1 MKTRLLSAAILAL
14 FVVLSAA
21 SLQAE
26 EKEPYHIGGVFSIT
40 GSAAWLGEPE
50 RNTVEMIAEEI
61 NANGGIN
68 GHKLVL
74 HIEDTQGSNTRAV
87 NAVRKLIKKEN
98 VSAIIG
104 PSRSGTSLAAVPV
117 VEKAEIPML
126 SCAAAASIVNP
137 PEDRRWV
144 FKMGQNDSDAV
155 RRIYEHMN
163 KKGIG
168 KVGILTGT
176 TGFGDAGR
184 SQLKELAD
192 EYGIEIVADETY
204 GPGDTDMTAQLMR
217 IRKTD
222 AGAVINWSIV
232 PAQSIVPKNMKQLN
246 MEIPLYQSHGFANYK
261 YAEAAGEA
269 AEESLF
275 PSGRIMATDTVPDDH
290 PQKEVLEAYKK
301 DYESRFDEKVTTFGG
316 HAYDAI
322 WIIANALE
330 QVGDDD
336 PKKIRD
342 AIENMEFVGIS
353 GVFRFSED
361 DHCGLGKE
369 DFEMLTIKDGK
380 FVVLEQ

>member
-1 MKTRLLSAAILAL
+1 MKIRLLSAVTAAL
-14 FVVLSAA
+14 LIVFSAG

-26 EKEPYHIGGVFSIT
+26 QKEAYHIGGVFSIT

-50 RNTVEMIAEEI
+50 RNTVKMIAEEI
-61 NANGGIN
+61 NAKGGIN

-87 NAVRKLIKKEN
+87 NAVRKLIKKDK
-98 VSAIIG
+98 VCAIIG
-104 PSRSGTSLAAVPV
+104 PSRSGTSLATVPV

-137 PEDRRWV
+137 PEERRWV

-155 RRIYEHMN
+155 RRIYEHM
-163 KKGIG
+163 KKNGI
-168 KVGILTGT
+168 KKIGILTGT

-192 EYGIEIVADETY
+192 KYGIEIVADETY
-204 GPGDTDMTAQLMR
+204 GPGDTDMTAQLIR

-222 AGAVINWSIV
+222 AKAVVNWSIV

-246 MEIPLYQSHGFANYK
+246 MQILLYQSHGFANHK
-261 YAEAAGEA
+261 YAEAAGKA
-269 AEESLF
+269 AEGSIF
-275 PSGRIMATDTVPDDH
+275 PSGRIMATETVPEDH
-290 PQKEVLEAYKK
+290 PQKKVLEAYKK
-301 DYESRFDEKVTTFGG
+301 AYESTYNEKVTTFGG

-322 WIIANALE
+322 WIIAKALE
-330 QVGDDD
+330 KVGDDD
-336 PKKIRD
+336 PEKIRN

-353 GVFRFSED
+353 GIFNFSKD
-361 DHCGLGKE
+361 DHCGLDKD
-369 DFEMLTIKDGK
+369 DFEMITIKDGK
-380 FVVLEQ
+380 FVVLGQ